1 MKYIFLIILG
11 FVFLVSCS
19 TPTKEINELST
30 QNGPFQ
36 VVENQ
41 DSIKIYHQEK
51 LFTGTAIQY
60 LNKTQ
65 ILLKVEYSKGL
76 INGKLLKYN
85 KAGNVVI
92 DLNSTDG
99 FNDGLVKTFYDNG
112 NLKETSFY
120 SNGKLNGTLQSYFE
134 NGKLQASRFYDK
146 KGKGNGIFKRYDS
159 IGNLVGTIS
168 VKDDKFNGLSESFQ
182 YDKENNV
189 IESNFSNYKN
199 SILEGKS
206 YVLNKEKDT
215 VYSANYINGL
225 MEGISKTVINKKGDY
240 TLTDFLKGKKKGRI
254 RKFKS
259 NGAEIIVKKKKRG
272 ITDLRKASI
281 KEVIK
286 SMTGEFKERGFSSNT
301 TLKINKNNTFKM
313 IYDYDRKQAKY
324 NSGYVERADSF
335 YRIVKGTYKLYK
347 INIWKWNRLNNTQP
361 TDKWG
366 DPIDDKLY
374 NGYNIVFKGVDNRGN
389 YHTMCGVISQ
399 RFFDGSMYRWKLLYT
414 NSVDGNKCSRGNS
427 KNREIAIPSITLN
440 NL

>member
-92 DLNSTDG
+92 DLNSTYG
-99 FNDGLVKTFYDNG
+99 FNHGLVKTFYDNG

-146 KGKGNGIFKRYDS
+146 KGIGNGIFKRYDS
-159 IGNLVGTIS
+159 IGNLIGTIS
-168 VKDDKFNGLSESFQ
+168 IKDDKFNGLSEYFK
-182 YDKENNV
+182 YDNENNI
-189 IESNFSNYKN
+189 IESGYNNYKN

-225 MEGISKTVINKKGDY
+225 MEGLAKVVINIKGDY
-240 TLTDFLKGKKKGRI
+240 TLTNHLKGNRKGKSISYDKNGVKKI
-254 RKFKS
+254 T
-259 NGAEIIVKKKKRG
+259 IQKKKKVKKYSPPVSVSHVCNYCKKSFVG
-272 ITDLRKASI
+272 KGYYMAATSNGLAINQSNNEKYELCCSI
-281 KEVIK
+281 RCAKDI
-286 SMTGEFKERGFSSNT
+286 MGF
-301 TLKINKNNTFKM
+301 
-313 IYDYDRKQAKY
+313 
-324 NSGYVERADSF
+324 
-335 YRIVKGTYKLYK
+335 
-347 INIWKWNRLNNTQP
+347 
-361 TDKWG
+361 
-366 DPIDDKLY
+366 
-374 NGYNIVFKGVDNRGN
+374 
-389 YHTMCGVISQ
+389 
-399 RFFDGSMYRWKLLYT
+399 
-414 NSVDGNKCSRGNS
+414 
-427 KNREIAIPSITLN
+427 
-440 NL
+440 